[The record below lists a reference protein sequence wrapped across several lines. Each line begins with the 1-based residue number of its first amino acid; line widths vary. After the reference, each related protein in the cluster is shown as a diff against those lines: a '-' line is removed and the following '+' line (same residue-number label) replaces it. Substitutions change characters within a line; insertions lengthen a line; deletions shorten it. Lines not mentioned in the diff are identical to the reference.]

1 MNLLEIHKLARAW
14 IALQNAA
21 HGSADQE
28 KNFWAF
34 ERLRDLLEDK
44 PEVCWV
50 VINTIRE
57 IDGSD
62 KILASVASGP
72 LEDLLVSH
80 GPAFIERVEAL
91 AGKDPQFRK
100 LLGGIWQNDIR
111 DDIWKRVRAVAGP
124 SF

>member
-1 MNLLEIHKLARAW
+1 MNLLEIQKLAKAW

-21 HGSADQE
+21 QESAEHE

-34 ERLRDLLEDK
+34 EQLRDLLAEK

-62 KILASVASGP
+62 KILASVGSGP

-80 GPAFIERVEAL
+80 GPEFIERVEAL
-91 AGKDPQFRK
+91 AAKDLQFRK
-100 LLGGIWQNDIR
+100 LLGAVWQNDIR
-111 DDIWKRVRAVAGP
+111 DDIWRRVRAIAGP